1 MGVTPIRQLIA
12 PLTTRDSVADAD
24 SAAHNASVADAERA
38 AGDAS
43 AAVAERTAGKG
54 SAAVAERAP
63 RATACL
69 ATPEASS
76 PTVFTSMVVD
86 SVSDAAVEGTA
97 GDPALE
103 ASTTAVK
110 RATTN
115 VCAAH
120 LWRDDVADQ
129 SVFSAVS
136 TVLTP
141 MLLQR
146 STRLRS
152 AWLWLLS
159 ELRRPSCNAL
169 VLGPPLDMCATST
182 HGPDSL
188 VSTADVRVAE
198 LAFALAF
205 MCIALAPSA
214 VGFCLSNMLGVTR
227 ATSAGGHASQGCGAT
242 SSAIIKVKALL
253 SAIQSLVVMPV
264 LLVAAFTVAFT
275 LLRAQ
280 AVVIV
285 ITPDVLI
292 ASLCTTLASW
302 SSARDMG
309 VRILGD
315 LIFAV
320 GPHQRSLDLV
330 MLNAYF
336 LMIVH
341 TIVALERFN
350 SMCIRQVAT
359 HVMACFDLAYERFD
373 VTARR
378 AAIAASAAAAERV
391 EHAVAI
397 ELTAQRAAFDASA
410 AAAQRVECA
419 AATALAQFTNGA
431 AAQHAAAEAASAR
444 LARLFADGAAA
455 QQIATEAAIAT
466 IVRSA

>member
-43 AAVAERTAGKG
+43 AAVAERTAGKA
-54 SAAVAERAP
+54 SAAVAECAA

-69 ATPEASS
+69 ATPEVGS

-86 SVSDAAVEGTA
+86 LVSDAAVEGTA
-97 GDPALE
+97 GNPALE

-214 VGFCLSNMLGVTR
+214 VGVCLSNLLGVTR

-350 SMCIRQVAT
+350 SMCIRRVAT

-373 VTARR
+373 VT
-378 AAIAASAAAAERV
+378 
-391 EHAVAI
+391 
-397 ELTAQRAAFDASA
+397 
-410 AAAQRVECA
+410 
-419 AATALAQFTNGA
+419 
-431 AAQHAAAEAASAR
+431 
-444 LARLFADGAAA
+444 
-455 QQIATEAAIAT
+455 
-466 IVRSA
+466 